1 MKNKVN
7 YIFGYGSLI
16 NKESRYKTIKNKSVC
31 DDIPVKISKDFGYI
45 REWNYKGRAD
55 HHTGNIIN
63 YTALGLRK
71 SNNGHSINGVLYP
84 ITKNKLHV
92 YDKREKDYLRIKIPH
107 KYITILSN
115 KLSNKS
121 STKNQPLDTSGY
133 VWVYVLAKG
142 GANYNSNNNIHT
154 ATIDYPIRQMY
165 IDICILGCL
174 QYGEEFAIEFINST
188 YKWSANWINDRVLS
202 TWLRKY
208 KSQYKKIDNLLK
220 TYPKHKTRNKFTYR
234 TKRIKKI

>member
-1 MKNKVN
+1 MNKVN

-31 DDIPVKISKDFGYI
+31 DDIPVRISKDFGYI
-45 REWNYKGRAD
+45 REWNNNVSGK
-55 HHTGNIIN
+55 HHTGKLIK

-71 SNNGHSINGVLYP
+71 SNKGHSINGVLYS
-84 ITKNKLHV
+84 IDKHKLHV
-92 YDKREKDYLRIKIPH
+92 YDKREKGYLRIKIPH
-107 KYITILSN
+107 KYITNLSPN
-115 KLSNKS
+115 L

-133 VWVYVLAKG
+133 VWVYVLANRG
-142 GANYNSNNNIHT
+142 DNIHT

-165 IDICILGCL
+165 IDVCILGCL
-174 QYGEEFAIEFINST
+174 QYGEEFATEFINST
-188 YKWSANWINDRVLS
+188 YKWSPNWINDRVLS
-202 TWLRKY
+202 TWLQKY

-234 TKRIKKI
+234 TKIIL